1 MITMTVTII
10 RDYIVNHN
18 EKGVFGVPD
27 KIENLY
33 TKIWKFWDRL
43 F

>member
-1 MITMTVTII
+1 MFTMTVTII

-18 EKGVFGVPD
+18 KKGVFGVPD

-33 TKIWKFWDRL
+33 AKIWKFWDRL